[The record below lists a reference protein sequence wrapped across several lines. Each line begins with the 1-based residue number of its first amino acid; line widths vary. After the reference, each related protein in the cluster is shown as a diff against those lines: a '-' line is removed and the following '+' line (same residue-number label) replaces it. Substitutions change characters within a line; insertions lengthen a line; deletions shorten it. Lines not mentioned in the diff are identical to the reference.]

1 MFCCEIC
8 EIFMSTFFVEH
19 LQTVASVD
27 EDCVNP
33 FLVKVLILYPPRT
46 LEKMFFPVLTQREL
60 FFVM

>member
-1 MFCCEIC
+1 
-8 EIFMSTFFVEH
+8 MSTFFVEH

>member
-19 LQTVASVD
+19 LQTVTSVD
-27 EDCVNP
+27 EDCANP

-60 FFVM
+60 FFVV